1 MNYAEL
7 WIGDLM
13 RKTADLPAEEFG
25 VYFRLLLQIY
35 ATERPLRDEVE
46 SLERIAN
53 VHGERE
59 RKALSRVL
67 NNTNLN
73 WLREDGLITQKRAAE
88 EIEKRRVY
96 VGLQKQRSALGVAA
110 RKFGRPD
117 AHGEVKQTPDA
128 HAEQMVFPAWLDA
141 DQFNRWLK
149 IRPAKARTP
158 DAQKAAIGKLE
169 KLRAAGHDGN
179 AIVSESLANG
189 WSGLFK
195 PDPKQSQ
202 QSPVN
207 HSPSLQRKPC
217 AYCNAP
223 SIGRVNQIDHCRA
236 HSDAA
241 TFHEPLPGGKND
253 AIPTNT

>member
-1 MNYAEL
+1 MNYWER
-7 WIGDLM
+7 WIGDWK
-13 RKTADLPAEEFG
+13 RKTAILSLAEKGAYGELLDL
-25 VYFRLLLQIY
+25 QY
-35 ATERPLRDEVE
+35 ANDLHVLPLD
-46 SLERIAN
+46 
-53 VHGERE
+53 H
-59 RKALSRVL
+59 KALYRV
-67 NNTNLN
+67 TGASSKD
-73 WLREDGLITQKRAAE
+73 EFAAVDAVMKAFYTQTTDGYVNKRASE
-88 EIEKRRVY
+88 EIKKRAEFVS
-96 VGLQKQRSALGVAA
+96 KQTALAN
-110 RKFGRPD
+110 RRWSKPD
-117 AHGEVKQTPDA
+117 AHGEVKQKPEA
-128 HAEQMVFPAWLDA
+128 HAAPMVFPAWLDV

-189 WSGLFK
+189 WQGLFK

-241 TFHEPLPGGKND
+241 TFHEPLPRGKND